1 MRNQDVIKEFAQG
14 SAKFMHGFSVHVG
27 GYKYEKLYS
36 YDTAIAQRLPNGK
49 YIVNDTR
56 YSVTT
61 SKAQSYTRYHIPSDK
76 QVHTDI
82 NVPFGADDLTKFV
95 SDKSQLEW

>member
-1 MRNQDVIKEFAQG
+1 MKNQDVIKEFAQG
-14 SAKFMHGFSVHVG
+14 VSKLIYGYSVRVS
-27 GYKYEKLYS
+27 GYKYDKLYS

-49 YIVNDTR
+49 YVVNSTR

-61 SKAQSYTRYHIPSDK
+61 SKAQSYARYYIPSEK

-95 SDKSQLEW
+95 SDKSLLK